1 MIEYKQINTTSYTL
15 TGEGAG
21 IVKNGSHEYR
31 VWEVLPPAGG
41 SPMAIPD
48 LQVGHFSHHPPGGC
62 VDEADSHRNWSEGT
76 LLRWDRARH

>member
-48 LQVGHFSHHPPGGC
+48 LQVGHFPPQSLGWC
-62 VDEADSHRNWSEGT
+62 MDEAD
-76 LLRWDRARH
+76 